1 MKILIQKNK
10 LKKYSLIYCCLPVI
24 CFTCFYMQ
32 SIIGYCTSGVLLC
45 AVILLCIKT
54 EKEQCDSSIV
64 ISGKILLILI
74 LIALLWCAFGGQ
86 GNHYYQSHDWN
97 CRNAVYRDL
106 IYKDWPVIY
115 EKYNKALVYYIGFW
129 LPAASVV
136 KIIAKFFPAIL
147 STSVAFTLGNQLLW
161 IWTTMGVLLVE
172 LLLVMYIKPK
182 TGVKVLCIPALMIA
196 FSGLDIL
203 GVLYKIIVEDR
214 KFENIHL
221 EWWMDGQMQFSS
233 LTTCLFW
240 VFNQCVIPWIV
251 ILCVLQEDTIYNYVL
266 LGVCALIS
274 GPLPFLG
281 VFVYMLSNAVVLFVK
296 SIREK
301 SWKKYVKDLF
311 SATNVLALF
320 VIPILFLYYR
330 SNGAVETGAD
340 KAGFSILGIISILPI
355 TTKYIVCLLYTSPSP
370 RDCS

>member
-115 EKYNKALVYYIGFW
+115 EKYN
-129 LPAASVV
+129 
-136 KIIAKFFPAIL
+136 L
-147 STSVAFTLGNQLLW
+147 SL
-161 IWTTMGVLLVE
+161 
-172 LLLVMYIKPK
+172 
-182 TGVKVLCIPALMIA
+182 
-196 FSGLDIL
+196 
-203 GVLYKIIVEDR
+203 
-214 KFENIHL
+214 IH
-221 EWWMDGQMQFSS
+221 
-233 LTTCLFW
+233 
-240 VFNQCVIPWIV
+240 I
-251 ILCVLQEDTIYNYVL
+251 
-266 LGVCALIS
+266 
-274 GPLPFLG
+274 
-281 VFVYMLSNAVVLFVK
+281 
-296 SIREK
+296 
-301 SWKKYVKDLF
+301 
-311 SATNVLALF
+311 
-320 VIPILFLYYR
+320 
-330 SNGAVETGAD
+330 
-340 KAGFSILGIISILPI
+340 
-355 TTKYIVCLLYTSPSP
+355 
-370 RDCS
+370 